1 MMNKEDIYMYYKTF
15 DKLDMNTK
23 IEILFELNLMYD
35 LTTNKGLN
43 ALKKEFKNIEP
54 QIKKIMIEKGLY
66 KDK

>member
-1 MMNKEDIYMYYKTF
+1 MYYKTF

-43 ALKKEFKNIEP
+43 ALKKEFKYIEP
-54 QIKKIMIEKGLY
+54 GIKKIMIEKGLY
-66 KDK
+66 

>member
-1 MMNKEDIYMYYKTF
+1 MYYKTF